1 MQQTGTEQ
9 SFRWVRRDMLAL
21 LLGVAI
27 VPGCFRVAEAAT
39 AAEINKDA
47 DAAIKQLEAQDPN
60 YRALLQ
66 KALGVL
72 IFPKII
78 KGGLI
83 IGGEYGEGALRENG
97 KTVRYYRIAAAS
109 LGLQAGGQSFSYAL
123 LFMKQ
128 AALDYLHKSDGWAVG
143 SGPSVVVMD
152 KGMAASMTSTT
163 VTQDVI
169 AIPFGQSGL
178 MAGLSLEG
186 SKITPI
192 NPSAT

>member
-97 KTVRYYRIAAAS
+97 KTVRYYSIAAAS

-128 AALDYLHKSDGWAVG
+128 AALDFCTRA
-143 SGPSVVVMD
+143 
-152 KGMAASMTSTT
+152 T
-163 VTQDVI
+163 
-169 AIPFGQSGL
+169 
-178 MAGLSLEG
+178 AGR
-186 SKITPI
+186 
-192 NPSAT
+192 SAPGRAWSSWTREWPQA

>member
-1 MQQTGTEQ
+1 MQQTGTGQ
-9 SFRWVRRDMLAL
+9 SFHWVRRDMLAL

-60 YRALLQ
+60 YRTLLQ

-72 IFPKII
+72 VFPKII

-97 KTVRYYRIAAAS
+97 KTVRYYSIAAAS

-128 AALDYLHKSDGWAVG
+128 AALDYLHKSDGWAIG